1 MSNDQ
6 LVFCL
11 EPLLGKLPNV
21 SVHRGDIMPIG
32 SLTVV
37 GTGFGGGGQIT
48 TDASDAVASAEKV
61 LYLVPD
67 ADTDEWIR
75 AANPTSESLGG
86 FYIGRASRLQAYLD
100 ITEHILSFVRRGLR
114 VCAVFYGHPGVF
126 VFPSHEAIIRAR
138 EEGFTARMLPG
149 VSAEDCLFCDLGV
162 DPGRSG
168 CRAFDATD
176 FLVRRRQPDVTV
188 PLILW
193 QAGAVGRVD
202 YPSDDNRANIKILS
216 EVLQAQYG
224 RHHKVLIYEA
234 PSAPYCDPLIDV
246 SDVEDLALAPI
257 RLTSTL
263 YIPPR
268 DEPVI
273 DEAMAERLGVPI
285 GHLLNRDRVSR
296 YTSYRPYRQPNP
308 LDGR

>member
-1 MSNDQ
+1 
-6 LVFCL
+6 
-11 EPLLGKLPNV
+11 
-21 SVHRGDIMPIG
+21 MPAG

-67 ADTDEWIR
+67 AATDEWVR

-86 FYIGRASRLQAYLD
+86 FYIGRATRLQTYLD

-114 VCAVFYGHPGVF
+114 VCAAFYGHPGVF

-202 YPSDDNRANIKILS
+202 YPSDNNRANIRILCD
-216 EVLQAQYG
+216 VLRDQYG
-224 RHHKVLIYEA
+224 SRHEVVIYEA
-234 PSAPYCDPLIDV
+234 PSAPCCDPLIDV
-246 SDVEDLALAPI
+246 SHVEDLAQAPI

-268 DEPVI
+268 DEAVI
-273 DEAMAERLGVPI
+273 DEAMAERLGVPT
-285 GHLLNRDRVSR
+285 GHLLNKKRVSR
-296 YTSYRPYRQPNP
+296 YTPSRPYWQPNTW
-308 LDGR
+308 DKS

>member
-1 MSNDQ
+1 MDA
-6 LVFCL
+6 
-11 EPLLGKLPNV
+11 
-21 SVHRGDIMPIG
+21 G

-48 TDASDAVASAEKV
+48 ADAANAIASSEKV

-75 AANPTSESLGG
+75 AANPTSESLGD
-86 FYIGRASRLQAYLD
+86 FYLGRASRFETYLD

-126 VFPSHEAIIRAR
+126 VFPSHEAIIRAS

-149 VSAEDCLFCDLGV
+149 VSAEDCLFSDLGV
-162 DPGRSG
+162 DPGRRG
-168 CRAFDATD
+168 CRTFDATD

-193 QAGAVGRVD
+193 QVGAVGRTD
-202 YPSDDNRANIKILS
+202 YPRDDNRANLAVLA
-216 EVLQAQYG
+216 EVLLMQYG
-224 RHHKVLIYEA
+224 AGHEVVVYEA
-234 PSAPYCDPLIDV
+234 AFGPRRDPVIEFICL
-246 SDVEDLALAPI
+246 EQLAEVPI
-257 RLTSTL
+257 RLISTL

-273 DEAMAERLGVPI
+273 DEQMAARLGMPEDFFPRRI
-285 GHLLNRDRVSR
+285 DAASR
-296 YTSYRPYRQPNP
+296 YRPSRPYAQPKP
-308 LDGR
+308 RPVPGR

>member
-1 MSNDQ
+1 
-6 LVFCL
+6 
-11 EPLLGKLPNV
+11 
-21 SVHRGDIMPIG
+21 MPAG

-37 GTGFGGGGQIT
+37 GTGFGGGGQIST
-48 TDASDAVASAEKV
+48 EASDAVASAEKV
-61 LYLVPD
+61 LYLVAD
-67 ADTDEWIR
+67 AATDEWVR

-86 FYIGRASRLQAYLD
+86 FYIGRATRLQTYLE

-114 VCAVFYGHPGVF
+114 VCAAFYGHPGVF

-176 FLVRRRQPDVTV
+176 FLVRPRQPDVTV

-202 YPSDDNRANIKILS
+202 YPSDNNRANIQILCD
-216 EVLQAQYG
+216 VLRDQYG
-224 RHHKVLIYEA
+224 PRHEVVIYEA
-234 PSAPYCDPLIDV
+234 PSAPCCDPLIDV
-246 SDVEDLALAPI
+246 RHVEDLAQAPI

-268 DEPVI
+268 DEAVI
-273 DEAMAERLGVPI
+273 DEAMAERLGVPT
-285 GHLLNRDRVSR
+285 GHLLNKQRVSR
-296 YTSYRPYRQPNP
+296 YSPYRPYWQPNP
-308 LDGR
+308 SDES